1 MQTMP
6 ITRAEKPTKFR
17 WFMVFLAFLAIVT
30 NYMDRANLSV
40 ALPYMNAEL
49 HLTSGES
56 GLILGAF
63 FWTYAAFQIPAG
75 MLVDRLGAKAVFAA
89 AVVWWSI
96 FTMATGLARG
106 AASLLGLRFLLGVG
120 EAGAFPAATKFVERW
135 FPPTERGLASGIY
148 DCGARGGTLIAL
160 PICTA
165 IITAYGWKA
174 SFLFTGAIGLVWVVA
189 WLIVAS
195 EFPAQ
200 NRFVNEAEARHI
212 EENAPTAKR
221 PAVRIKWGRLF
232 TSKVVWAMSLGFA
245 CQGYVIYFF
254 ITWYPTYL
262 VKERGFTLLQ
272 LGFYGILPGLAG
284 LVGSWFGGWISDR
297 IAASHYGLNFARKS
311 CIVVGMALSAT
322 IGLAGIVT
330 QAWLALLLLS
340 IAFFGV
346 SVATSSILALPAD
359 VSARGDRS
367 VAGTVAGFQNCVANL
382 AGIASPAVVGF
393 LKDATGSFTPGLV
406 SASIVALVGCLI
418 YIFALGPIRS
428 GVLDHVVAD

>member
-1 MQTMP
+1 MQTTTMAHA
-6 ITRAEKPTKFR
+6 RKPTKFR
-17 WFMVFLAFLAIVT
+17 WFMVFLAFVAIVT
-30 NYMDRANLSV
+30 NYMDRANLAV
-40 ALPYMNAEL
+40 ALPYMNTEL
-49 HLTSGES
+49 HLSSAES

-75 MLVDRLGAKAVFAA
+75 MLVDRLGARAVFAA
-89 AVVWWSI
+89 AVVWWSL
-96 FTMATGLARG
+96 FTMATSLARG
-106 AASLLGLRFLLGVG
+106 GASLLGLRFLLGVG

-165 IITAYGWKA
+165 IITAYGWRT
-174 SFLFTGAIGLVWVVA
+174 SFIVTGAIGLAWVVA
-189 WLIVAS
+189 WLCVSS
-195 EFPAQ
+195 EYPSQ
-200 NRFVNEAEARHI
+200 SRFVNEAEARHI
-212 EENAPTAKR
+212 AGDAPAPSKR
-221 PAVRIKWGRLF
+221 PVKIRWQRLF
-232 TSKVVWAMSLGFA
+232 SSRIVWAMSLGFA

-297 IAASHYGLNFARKS
+297 MAASRLGLNFARKA
-311 CIVVGMALSAT
+311 CIVVGMALSAV

-359 VSARGDRS
+359 VSTRGERS

-382 AGIASPAVVGF
+382 AGIASPAVIG
-393 LKDATGSFTPGLV
+393 LLRDTTGSFTPGLV
-406 SASIVALVGCLI
+406 SASAVAIAGCLI
-418 YIFALGPIRS
+418 YLFALGPIRP
-428 GVLDHVVAD
+428 GVLDDVVAE

>member
-1 MQTMP
+1 MQTTA
-6 ITRAEKPTKFR
+6 IAQAEKPTKFR

-30 NYMDRANLSV
+30 NYMDRANLAV
-40 ALPYMNAEL
+40 ALPYMNTEL
-49 HLTSGES
+49 HLSSGQS

-89 AVVWWSI
+89 AVVWWSV

-174 SFLFTGAIGLVWVVA
+174 SFIFTGAVGLVWVVV
-189 WLIVAS
+189 WLFVAS
-195 EFPAQ
+195 EFPSQ
-200 NRFVNEAEARHI
+200 SRFVNEAEAKHI
-212 EENAPTAKR
+212 EEDAPATKK
-221 PAVRIKWGRLF
+221 PAVRIKWGQLF
-232 TSKVVWAMSLGFA
+232 TSRVVWAMSLGFA

-297 IAASHYGLNFARKS
+297 IAASHYGLNFARKA

-359 VSARGDRS
+359 ISTRGERS

-382 AGIASPAVVGF
+382 AGIASPAVIGF

-406 SASIVALVGCLI
+406 SASIVAIIGCLI

-428 GVLDHVVAD
+428 GVLEHVVAD